1 MEDRFIF
8 RCSDGINFSE
18 RHFFPI
24 VIIPTN
30 DEQPEIFIR
39 EFMVMEGMSLVVDT
53 PSLNAADAD
62 VPADDLTFLYYQGS
76 HPRSHHEPADKR
88 HGFGGKASPWTRS

>member
-1 MEDRFIF
+1 MALTFQRDI
-8 RCSDGINFSE
+8 
-18 RHFFPI
+18 FFPI

-53 PSLNAADAD
+53 PILNAADAD
-62 VPADDLTFLYYQGS
+62 VPV
-76 HPRSHHEPADKR
+76 R
-88 HGFGGKASPWTRS
+88 